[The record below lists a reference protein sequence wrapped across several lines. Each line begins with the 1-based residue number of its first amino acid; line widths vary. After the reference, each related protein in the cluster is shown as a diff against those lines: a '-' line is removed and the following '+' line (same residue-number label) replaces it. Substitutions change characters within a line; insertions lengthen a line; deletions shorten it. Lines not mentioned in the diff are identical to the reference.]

1 MVVLLNLQAE
11 ERREPLEIGGRKFP
25 LTTSCTLDLPV
36 GYFWKKKTANGK
48 RTECFFT
55 LRFKKNIYCQRLLQ
69 ILTGISEPLQQAFG
83 SKDEGFSR
91 RQRLASC
98 QLCSVW
104 AQTQSSIVALET
116 ILSAASLPLQSR
128 KSRPYPFSHPKQPHY
143 WRSLCK
149 PF

>member
-11 ERREPLEIGGRKFP
+11 ERREPLEFGGRKFP

-36 GYFWKKKTANGK
+36 GYFWKKLQTAKELNVSLP
-48 RTECFFT
+48 FA
-55 LRFKKNIYCQRLLQ
+55 LKKNIYCQRLLQ

-116 ILSAASLPLQSR
+116 ILSAASLPLLSR

-149 PF
+149 L